1 MTNLKDLKQILDL
14 SGEVYAD
21 IASLENNSVDA
32 SIFKINP
39 EIVISPKDKS
49 DIQKVVRYISEMKKR
64 GEDVSVTAR
73 AAGTCMSGGSLTS
86 SIVLRF
92 TDHMNKIINIKS
104 DGDGKRGI
112 VEVEMGAYYRD
123 VEIETLKQNL
133 IYPSYPASKDLCAMG
148 GIVNNNSAGEKTLKY
163 GKTEDYL
170 ESVEV
175 VLSDGNVY
183 TFKEETRDEWSRICS
198 TDSTYYGEI
207 HRAVD
212 KLLRDYKDVIER
224 NKPTVS
230 KNSSGYYL
238 WKVYNKERDTYN
250 LAKLICGAQGTL
262 GLVTKAKLGLVENQ
276 KYSRMIVM
284 MVKDLKKV
292 PVLVKDIMTLSPES
306 FELYDDHTFNI
317 AMKFWRDIARKIGG
331 NIFALALQ
339 FIPEFLMVI
348 TGGVPKV
355 ILLTEFTSNN
365 EEELDEMIKREFDI
379 LKNKYQHENDVS
391 LHLVGKN
398 EARKYWTFRRE
409 SFNLLRSK
417 LSDMRT
423 VPFIEDVVIHKD
435 DFPEFF
441 VEFEKVLDEYKLIY
455 TIAGHVG
462 DGNLHVIPLMKL
474 SDEHSIETM
483 EELSRRV
490 YSLVMKYKGS
500 ISGEHNDGLIR
511 TPFLNYMFDSEMLN
525 LFVKVKNIFDPLNI
539 FTPHKKVDCD
549 LDYSIGGCRWIFK
562 VKCTIFDV

>member
-1 MTNLKDLKQILDL
+1 MSNLIDLKNLL
-14 SGEVYAD
+14 GLKGEVYD
-21 IASLENNSVDA
+21 DFKTLEDNSVDA

-39 EIVISPKDKS
+39 EIVIAPKGVP
-49 DIQKVVRYISEMKKR
+49 DIQKLIQYVSERKRR
-64 GEDVSVTAR
+64 GENISITAR
-73 AAGTCMSGGSLTS
+73 AAGTCMSGGPLTS
-86 SIVLRF
+86 SILLRF
-92 TDHMNKIINIKS
+92 TDHFNKIINIDINK
-104 DGDGKRGI
+104 KE

-123 VEIETLKQNL
+123 VESETLKLDL

-163 GKTEDYL
+163 GKTDDYIR
-170 ESVEV
+170 EVEV
-175 VLSDGNVY
+175 ILSDGNVY
-183 TFKEETRDEWSRICS
+183 TFKEETREEWNRVCS

-207 HRAVD
+207 HRSVD
-212 KLLRDYKDVIER
+212 KLLRDHASVIEK
-224 NKPTVS
+224 NTPTVS

-238 WKVYNKERDTYN
+238 WKVYDKETNTYN

-284 MVKDLKKV
+284 MVKDLKKI
-292 PVLVKDIMTLSPES
+292 PELVKSIMPLSPES

-317 AMKFWRDIARKIGG
+317 AMKFWYDIARKIGG
-331 NIFALALQ
+331 NIFSLAMQ

-355 ILLTEFTSNN
+355 VLLAEFTSNN
-365 EEELDEMIKREFDI
+365 EADLDKMVKEEYEKLNNNFKHD
-379 LKNKYQHENDVS
+379 NQVS
-391 LHLVGKN
+391 LHLVGKS

-417 LSDMRT
+417 LSGMRT
-423 VPFIEDVVIHKD
+423 APFIEDVVIHKD

-441 VEFEKVLDEYKLIY
+441 TEFETVLDKYKLIY

-474 SDEHSIETM
+474 SEDLSIEVI

-490 YSLVMKYKGS
+490 YSLVMKYGGS

-511 TPFLNYMFDSEMLN
+511 TPFLNYMFDDEMLK
-525 LFVKVKNIFDPLNI
+525 LFQKVKNIFDPLYI
-539 FTPHKKVDCD
+539 FNPHKKVDCT
-549 LDYSIGGCRWIFK
+549 LDYAVSVIDRR
-562 VKCTIFDV
+562 V